1 MVSVTTAHLCPCSSR
16 AAVETHSA
24 LMGGMYSN
32 KTLLIKT
39 DNGPM
44 WATVCRVLIYAIK
57 KGNKMIKSIY
67 MYKYEQE

>member
-1 MVSVTTAHLCPCSSR
+1 
-16 AAVETHSA
+16 
-24 LMGGMYSN
+24 MGGMYSN
-32 KTLLIKT
+32 KTLFIKT

-44 WATVCRVLIYAIK
+44 WATICRVLIYAIK